1 MRKTSLCIATR
12 LRGCLTV
19 CDRFGG
25 RACSRLGVR
34 VCAGVLLASVL
45 SFSEEFVQD
54 LGESSVFAT
63 TSVEKPLQASSSYAE
78 VKPEAWEGRGL
89 SAAEVLASLP
99 GVQYTRQGGVG
110 SFQTVSIR
118 GVSAKNIVV
127 CIDGVPLNDASGGA
141 VDLGTI
147 DLNQVEKIEVYKDRV
162 PAKFGGRGIGGAINF
177 VTKGSRP
184 AESVLS
190 PDEKKSGRVL
200 LSYGSH
206 NTWEASTQLLSR
218 LTDSASVSAS
228 LSVRHSDNDYE
239 FDSENGT
246 PYNPD
251 DDFTDTRRNAE
262 FTEYSGLFKARV
274 LHSNGVFS
282 TVNLNFSRSEGG
294 NPGRDD
300 YQTTTAGYKGEFAT
314 AIYRAELPQLWN
326 WLWLELSLTGRFEK
340 AVSHSYYP
348 LDHLGYMLPDMQEY
362 GTAGYSLVPE
372 IVANYSGER
381 LEANL
386 RLSVDAS
393 YYSKRGTSSSKWNLM
408 RVSTNV
414 SGDVS
419 YDIIRNLSIGGEA
432 SALIVKDDLH
442 GGKFIQPTTSL
453 TLKTAKERDVS
464 WTGRGFVRY
473 DAADSRYGGNLSFAR
488 LARTP
493 QLMELYGVYPG
504 MVSNPD
510 LKDESALRFEIGGYY
525 MIPKSNTAIR
535 ATYFET
541 QVDNGIYWL
550 VSAGFAKPKNVG
562 KSHIRGVE
570 AELESRPKKWL
581 SVILRATFQDA
592 EDRSDEKYYYGKQL
606 PNEPAR
612 SYYAEAKFDLPYHFD
627 FTWTSEYRT
636 EIFDDRAN
644 RIKQPAVDLHHF
656 SLGYNPFKKT
666 RLVFA
671 LRNLTDETYRNPYI
685 SFPTPGREYKLTLTQ
700 GF

>member
-1 MRKTSLCIATR
+1 M
-12 LRGCLTV
+12 
-19 CDRFGG
+19 
-25 RACSRLGVR
+25 
-34 VCAGVLLASVL
+34 CAAVLLASVFC
-45 SFSEEFVQD
+45 FSEEFIQD
-54 LGESSVFAT
+54 LGESSVFGVTAEN
-63 TSVEKPLQASSSYAE
+63 VKPLQASSSYAE
-78 VKPEAWEGRGL
+78 VTPEAWEGRGL

-127 CIDGVPLNDASGGA
+127 CMDGIPLNDASGGA
-141 VDLGTI
+141 VDFGSI
-147 DLNQVEKIEVYKDRV
+147 DLNQIEKIEVYKDRV

-177 VTKGSRP
+177 ITKGSKP
-184 AESVLS
+184 AEAVLK

-206 NTWEASTQLLSR
+206 NTWETSTQLLSR

-262 FTEYSGLFKARV
+262 FTEYSGLAKARV
-274 LHSNGVFS
+274 LHANGVFS
-282 TVNLNFSRSEGG
+282 TLNFNFSRSEGG

-300 YQTTTAGYKGEFAT
+300 YQTSVAGYKGEFAQVM
-314 AIYRAELPQLWN
+314 YRAELPQLWN
-326 WLWLELSLTGRFEK
+326 WLWLEFSLAGKYEK
-340 AVSHSYYP
+340 ATSHSYYP
-348 LDHLGYMLPDMQEY
+348 LDHLGYDLPGVQEY
-362 GTAGYSLVPE
+362 GAAGYTLVPE

-381 LEANL
+381 LDANV
-386 RLSVDAS
+386 RLSMDAA
-393 YYSKRGTSSSKWNLM
+393 YYEKRGTSSSKWNLM
-408 RVSTNV
+408 RVATNL

-419 YDIIRNLSIGGEA
+419 YDVVKNISVGGEA
-432 SALIVKDDLH
+432 STSIVKDDVH
-442 GGKFIQPTTSL
+442 GGKFVQPTTAKS
-453 TLKTAKERDVS
+453 LKTENVRSVS

-473 DAADSRYGGNLSFAR
+473 DAPDSRYGGNLSFGRFAR
-488 LARTP
+488 MP
-493 QLMELYGVYPG
+493 QLMEVYGVYPG
-504 MVSNPD
+504 MLSNPD
-510 LKDESALRFEIGGYY
+510 LKDESALRFEVGGYY

-541 QVDNGIYWL
+541 LVENGIYWL
-550 VSAGFAKPKNVG
+550 VSGGFSKPVNIG
-562 KSHIRGVE
+562 ESHVRGLE
-570 AELESRPKKWL
+570 AELESKPKKWL

-592 EDRSDEKYYYGKQL
+592 EDRSDEKYYNGKQL
-606 PNEPAR
+606 PNEPSR
-612 SYYAEAKFDLPYHFD
+612 SYYAEARFDLPYHFD
-627 FTWTSEYRT
+627 LTWTSEYRT

-656 SLGYNPFKKT
+656 ALGYAPFEKT

-671 LRNLTDETYRNPYI
+671 LRNLTNETYRNPYI
-685 SFPTPGREYKLTLTQ
+685 SYPTPGREYKLTLTQ

>member
-19 CDRFGG
+19 CNR
-25 RACSRLGVR
+25 SLLGVR
-34 VCAGVLLASVL
+34 VCAAVLLASVF

-54 LGESSVFAT
+54 LGESSVYG
-63 TSVEKPLQASSSYAE
+63 TSSENVKPLQASSSYAE
-78 VKPEAWEGRGL
+78 VMPESWEGRGL

-127 CIDGVPLNDASGGA
+127 CMDGVPLNDASGGA

-177 VTKGSRP
+177 VTKGSKP
-184 AESVLS
+184 AEAVLS
-190 PDEKKSGRVL
+190 PDERKSGRVL

-228 LSVRHSDNDYE
+228 LSARHSDNDYE

-251 DDFTDTRRNAE
+251 DDFTDKRRNAE

-282 TVNLNFSRSEGG
+282 TLNMNFSRSEGG

-381 LEANL
+381 FEANL
-386 RLSVDAS
+386 RLAVDAS
-393 YYSKRGTSSSKWNLM
+393 YYEKRGTSSSKWNLM
-408 RVSTNV
+408 RIATNI
-414 SGDVS
+414 SGDIS
-419 YDIIRNLSIGGEA
+419 YDLIKNLSIGGEA

-453 TLKTAKERDVS
+453 MLETAKERDIS

-473 DAADSRYGGNLSFAR
+473 DAPNSRYGGSLSFGR
-488 LARTP
+488 FVRTP
-493 QLMELYGVYPG
+493 QLMELYGVFPG
-504 MVSNPD
+504 MLSNPD
-510 LKDESALRFEIGGYY
+510 LKDESALRFEVGGYY

-541 QVDNGIYWL
+541 HVENGIYWL
-550 VSAGFAKPKNVG
+550 ISAGFAKPKNIG
-562 KSHIRGVE
+562 ESHIRGLE
-570 AELESRPKKWL
+570 AELESKPKKWF

-592 EDRSDEKYYYGKQL
+592 EDRSDEKYYNGKQL

>member
-1 MRKTSLCIATR
+1 M
-12 LRGCLTV
+12 RGCLTV
-19 CDRFGG
+19 CRSVYG
-25 RACSRLGVR
+25 RLSVR
-34 VCAGVLLASVL
+34 VGAGVLLASVL
-45 SFSEEFVQD
+45 SFSEEFIQD
-54 LGESSVFAT
+54 LGESSVYG
-63 TSVEKPLQASSSYAE
+63 TSTENVKPLQASSSYAE
-78 VKPEAWEGRGL
+78 VLPQAWEGRGL

-118 GVSAKNIVV
+118 GVAAKNIVV

-177 VTKGSRP
+177 VTKGSKP

-190 PDEKKSGRVL
+190 SDERKSGRVL

-228 LSVRHSDNDYE
+228 LSARHSDNDYE
-239 FDSENGT
+239 FNSENGT
-246 PYNPD
+246 PYNPN
-251 DDFTDTRRNAE
+251 DDFSDKRRNAE

-274 LHSNGVFS
+274 LHANGVFS
-282 TVNLNFSRSEGG
+282 TLSLNFSRSEGG
-294 NPGRDD
+294 NPGSDD
-300 YQTTTAGYKGEFAT
+300 YQSSTAGYKGEFAS

-340 AVSHSYYP
+340 ATSHSYYP
-348 LDHLGYMLPDMQEY
+348 LDHLGYASTDFQKY
-362 GTAGYSLVPE
+362 GTAGYSLIPE
-372 IVANYSGER
+372 ILANYSGDR

-386 RLSVDAS
+386 RLSLDAS
-393 YYSKRGTSSSKWNLM
+393 YYSNRGNTSSAWNLM
-408 RVSTNV
+408 RVATNV

-419 YDIIRNLSIGGEA
+419 YDVVKNLSVGGEA
-432 SALIVKDDLH
+432 SVIFINDDIH
-442 GGKFIQPTTSL
+442 GGKFVQPTTAL
-453 TLKTAKERDVS
+453 TIKTAEDRDFS
-464 WTGRGFVRY
+464 WTSRGFVRY
-473 DAADSRYGGNLSFAR
+473 DASNSRYGGSLSFGR
-488 LARTP
+488 FARTP
-493 QLMELYGVYPG
+493 QLMELYGVFPG
-504 MVSNPD
+504 MLSNPN
-510 LKDESALRFEIGGYY
+510 LKDESALRFEVGGYY

-541 QVDNGIYWL
+541 HVENGIYWL
-550 VSAGFAKPKNVG
+550 VSANVAKPMNVG
-562 KSHIRGVE
+562 KAHVRGLE
-570 AELESRPKKWL
+570 AELESKPKKWF
-581 SVILRATFQDA
+581 SVIIRATFQDA
-592 EDRSDEKYYYGKQL
+592 EDRSNEKYYYGKQL

-612 SYYAEAKFDLPYHFD
+612 SYYAEARFNLPYHFD

-636 EIFDDRAN
+636 DIFDDRAN

>member
-1 MRKTSLCIATR
+1 MCNRSL
-12 LRGCLTV
+12 
-19 CDRFGG
+19 
-25 RACSRLGVR
+25 LGVR
-34 VCAGVLLASVL
+34 VCAAVLLASVF

-54 LGESSVFAT
+54 LGESSVYG
-63 TSVEKPLQASSSYAE
+63 TSSENVKPLQASSSYAE
-78 VKPEAWEGRGL
+78 VMPESWEGRGL

-127 CIDGVPLNDASGGA
+127 CMDGVPLNDASGGA

-177 VTKGSRP
+177 VTKGSKP
-184 AESVLS
+184 AEAVLS
-190 PDEKKSGRVL
+190 PDERKSGRVL

-228 LSVRHSDNDYE
+228 LSARHSDNDYE

-251 DDFTDTRRNAE
+251 DDFTDKRRNAE

-282 TVNLNFSRSEGG
+282 TLNMNFSRSEGG

-340 AVSHSYYP
+340 ATSHSYYP

-381 LEANL
+381 FEANL
-386 RLSVDAS
+386 RLAVDAS
-393 YYSKRGTSSSKWNLM
+393 YYEKRGTSSSKWNLM
-408 RVSTNV
+408 RVATNV
-414 SGDVS
+414 SGDIS
-419 YDIIRNLSIGGEA
+419 YDLIKNLSIGGEA

-453 TLKTAKERDVS
+453 MLETAKERDIS

-473 DAADSRYGGNLSFAR
+473 DAPNSRYGGSLSFGR
-488 LARTP
+488 FVRTP
-493 QLMELYGVYPG
+493 QLMELYGVFPG
-504 MVSNPD
+504 MLSNPD
-510 LKDESALRFEIGGYY
+510 LKDESALRFEVGGYY

-550 VSAGFAKPKNVG
+550 ISAGFAKPKNIG
-562 KSHIRGVE
+562 ESHIRGLE
-570 AELESRPKKWL
+570 AELESKPKKWF

-592 EDRSDEKYYYGKQL
+592 EDRSDEKYYNGKQL

>member
-1 MRKTSLCIATR
+1 MRETSLCIATR

-19 CDRFGG
+19 YGRF
-25 RACSRLGVR
+25 CSRLG
-34 VCAGVLLASVL
+34 AAVLLANSL
-45 SFSEEFVQD
+45 ALSEEFIQD
-54 LGESSVFAT
+54 LGESSVYGT
-63 TSVEKPLQASSSYAE
+63 TNVEKPLQASSSYAE
-78 VKPEAWEGRGL
+78 ILPKAWEGRGR

-99 GVQYTRQGGVG
+99 GVQYYRQGGVG

-127 CIDGVPLNDASGGA
+127 CMDGIPMNDASGGA

-177 VTKGSRP
+177 VTKGSKP
-184 AESVLS
+184 AEAVLS
-190 PDEKKSGRVL
+190 PDEKKSARVL

-206 NTWEASTQLLSR
+206 NTWEASAQMLSR
-218 LTDSASVSAS
+218 LTDSVSVSAS
-228 LSVRHSDNDYE
+228 LSTRHSDNDYE
-239 FDSENGT
+239 FESGNGT

-251 DDFTDTRRNAE
+251 DDFTDKRRNAE
-262 FTEYSGLFKARV
+262 FTEYSGIFKARV
-274 LHSNGVFS
+274 LHENGVFS
-282 TVNLNFSRSEGG
+282 TLNFNFNHAEGG

-300 YQTTTAGYKGEFAT
+300 YQTSVAGYEGELAQAT
-314 AIYRAELPQLWN
+314 YRAELPQLLG
-326 WLWLELSLTGRFEK
+326 WLWLELSLTGKFEK

-348 LDHLGYMLPDMQEY
+348 LDHLGYASSDLLYY
-362 GTAGYSLVPE
+362 GAAGYSLAPE
-372 IVANYSGER
+372 VVASYLGDR

-386 RLSVDAS
+386 RLAFDAA
-393 YYSKRGTSSSKWNLM
+393 YYSNRGNTTSHWNLS
-408 RVSTNV
+408 RVSMNV

-419 YDIIRNLSIGGEA
+419 YDLVKNFSIGGEV
-432 SALIVKDDLH
+432 SALLTSDDIH

-453 TLKTAKERDVS
+453 TIKTAEDRDVS

-473 DAADSRYGGNLSFAR
+473 DAPNSRFGGNMSFGRFVRA
-488 LARTP
+488 P

-504 MVSNPD
+504 MLSNPN
-510 LKDESALRFEIGGYY
+510 LLDESALRFEVGGYY
-525 MIPKSNTAIR
+525 MIPKSSTAIR

-541 QVDNGIYWL
+541 HVENGIYWL
-550 VSAGFAKPKNVG
+550 VSGSVAKPMNVG
-562 KSHIRGVE
+562 ESHVRGFE
-570 AELESRPKKWL
+570 AELESKPRKWL

-592 EDRSDEKYYYGKQL
+592 EDRSDEKYYHGKKL
-606 PNEPAR
+606 PNEPDR
-612 SYYAEAKFDLPYHFD
+612 SYYAEAKLELPYHFD
-627 FTWTSEYRT
+627 FTWTSEFRT

-656 SLGYNPFKKT
+656 SLGYTPFEKT

-685 SFPTPGREYKLTLTQ
+685 PFPTPGREYKFTLTQ